1 MHTPHWGISPQGG
14 AAAARKVGR
23 APQRLRGWGVEVGL
37 PTLLYNRKD
46 LVTLMGVS
54 SFLLHKRS
62 AMDAHAAI
70 RNFTVLR
77 CRSSAQAERAPQ
89 RLRG

>member
-1 MHTPHWGISPQGG
+1 M
-14 AAAARKVGR
+14 
-23 APQRLRGWGVEVGL
+23 GL

-46 LVTLMGVS
+46 LVTLMCES
-54 SFLLHKRS
+54 LFLLHKRS
-62 AMDAHAAI
+62 AMDANAAM